1 MLVEC
6 VRELTFGVFF
16 FALSFFLEAICALSA
31 SSNPCYL
38 VFPSPVPSPTSPLSG
53 TTQGTASNGQGPYSV
68 PGDIMIFDLLN
79 LSMINIIQAHK
90 APIAALALN
99 ANGTLLAT
107 ASENGTII
115 RVFAIPSATKLWQFR
130 RGSYPARI
138 YSLAFNATSTLLS
151 CSSDTET
158 VHIFRLA
165 STYDDGETQQTTKVN
180 SVAAARNAA
189 LSAAASSPGAAGT
202 SSLGTGQ
209 GNGTQSPASLD
220 DDESEAGGNGFDDA
234 SSLANRSSGGGGGF
248 KGLLKRQSR
257 ALGRNVA
264 GSVGGLLPHTFSD
277 MWEVQRD
284 FAHLKLPTP
293 GVSSIVAISAATP
306 TAMVVTS
313 EGCIY
318 TYSIDLEQGGEC
330 VLLKQQSLLDYNDD
344 AEER

>member
-1 MLVEC
+1 M
-6 VRELTFGVFF
+6 
-16 FALSFFLEAICALSA
+16 
-31 SSNPCYL
+31 
-38 VFPSPVPSPTSPLSG
+38 
-53 TTQGTASNGQGPYSV
+53 

-107 ASENGTII
+107 ASEKGTII
-115 RVFAIPSATKLWQFR
+115 RVFSIPSATKLWQFR

-138 YSLAFNATSTLLS
+138 YSLSFNATSTLLS

-165 STYDDGETQQTTKVN
+165 PTYGEPEAQQTTKLGTV
-180 SVAAARNAA
+180 VAARNAA
-189 LSAAASSPGAAGT
+189 LSAAAGSAGT
-202 SSLGTGQ
+202 LGTN
-209 GNGTQSPASLD
+209 GNGTNSPAASLD
-220 DDESEAGGNGFDDA
+220 DDESEAGNGFEESA
-234 SSLANRSSGGGGGF
+234 ALATRSGSGSGSGSSAGGAGGGF
-248 KGLLKRQSR
+248 KGLIKRQSR

-293 GVSSIVAISAATP
+293 GVSSIVAISPATP
-306 TAMVVTS
+306 TVMVVTS

-318 TYSIDLEQGGEC
+318 TYSIDLEHGGEC
-330 VLLKQQSLLDYNDD
+330 VLMKQYSLLDYNDD
-344 AEER
+344 AADER